1 MSKPYVMPSL
11 GAGMEAGTV
20 VEWHVEPGQK
30 VTRGE
35 VVGLVDTEKGAIEI
49 EIWEDAEVEEIV
61 APPGTKVPVGEPLL
75 QLKEAGAEE
84 GDKAAEGEE
93 TPAAAREETP
103 AAAGEPEELE
113 EAEEPATAEGDG
125 DREGGEEADE
135 PAATTSDEDPE
146 IVEEVWEEEEAE
158 DEEEAPPSRLAPS
171 PPAEGARRLRVTP
184 VARKRAAEL
193 EVELEGIQ
201 GTGPGG
207 AISLA
212 DVESAAGAEAEP
224 RAAPEAEPDSDAES
238 GADRHA
244 AMRKAIAAAM
254 TRSKREIPHYY
265 LVHTTSLE
273 AALQWLEATNRDRPP
288 ARRLLLAALY
298 LKAVAT
304 ALEDFQEF
312 NGFWEDD
319 TFRPAEGIHPGVAIS
334 LRGGGLVAPAIHDVD
349 SRSLDDITGA
359 IRDLV
364 QRSRAGHLRGS
375 EVADP
380 TITVTSLGDRGVDQV
395 FGVIYPPQVAIV
407 GIGSTVERPW
417 AQGGM
422 VGTRRVVHLTL
433 AADHRASDGHRGALF
448 LEGVARLLQTPE
460 DL

>member
-75 QLKEAGAEE
+75 RLKEAGDE
-84 GDKAAEGEE
+84 AAGGEE
-93 TPAAAREETP
+93 TPAAE
-103 AAAGEPEELE
+103 GEPEETE
-113 EAEEPATAEGDG
+113 EAEELAAAEPDG
-125 DREGGEEADE
+125 DREGHEEADG
-135 PAATTSDEDPE
+135 PAATSPDEDPE
-146 IVEEVWEEEEAE
+146 IVEEVWEEEAG
-158 DEEEAPPSRLAPS
+158 EAPPSRDAPS
-171 PPAEGARRLRVTP
+171 PPAEPARRLRVTP

-193 EVELEGIQ
+193 EVDLEGIQ

-212 DVESAAGAEAEP
+212 DVESAVGAEGAPPREASAEA
-224 RAAPEAEPDSDAES
+224 RS
-238 GADRHA
+238 DRHA
-244 AMRKAIAAAM
+244 SMRKAIAAAM

-265 LVHTTSLE
+265 LAHTTSME

-304 ALEDFQEF
+304 AVRDFQEF

-319 TFRPAEGIHPGVAIS
+319 TFRPAAGIHPGVAIS

-422 VGTRRVVHLTL
+422 VGTQRVVHLTL

>member
-1 MSKPYVMPSL
+1 V
-11 GAGMEAGTV
+11 
-20 VEWHVEPGQK
+20 W
-30 VTRGE
+30 
-35 VVGLVDTEKGAIEI
+35 
-49 EIWEDAEVEEIV
+49 
-61 APPGTKVPVGEPLL
+61 
-75 QLKEAGAEE
+75 
-84 GDKAAEGEE
+84 
-93 TPAAAREETP
+93 
-103 AAAGEPEELE
+103 E
-113 EAEEPATAEGDG
+113 EAEEATA
-125 DREGGEEADE
+125 
-135 PAATTSDEDPE
+135 
-146 IVEEVWEEEEAE
+146 
-158 DEEEAPPSRLAPS
+158 APPSQQAPS
-171 PPAEGARRLRVTP
+171 PPTEPARRLRVTP

-212 DVESAAGAEAEP
+212 DVESAAGAEGAPPREAPEEGAPKAEAEAGPPAVP
-224 RAAPEAEPDSDAES
+224 RARPGVSDADD
-238 GADRHA
+238 GVDRHA
-244 AMRKAIAAAM
+244 AMRKAIATAM

-265 LVHTTSLE
+265 LAHTTSME
-273 AALQWLEATNRDRPP
+273 PALKWLETTNQARPP
-288 ARRLLLAALY
+288 AQRLLLAALY

-304 ALEDFQEF
+304 ALREFQEF

-319 TFRPAEGIHPGVAIS
+319 IFRPAEGIHPGVAIS

-422 VGTRRVVHLTL
+422 VGTRRVAHLTL

-448 LEGVARLLQTPE
+448 LEAVTRLLQTPG

>member
-75 QLKEAGAEE
+75 RLKEAGGE
-84 GDKAAEGEE
+84 AAEG
-93 TPAAAREETP
+93 EETP
-103 AAAGEPEELE
+103 AAAGEPEETEEPEEPE
-113 EAEEPATAEGDG
+113 EAEEPAAAGDDG
-125 DREGGEEADE
+125 DREGREEGDE
-135 PAATTSDEDPE
+135 LAATTPDEDPE
-146 IVEEVWEEEEAE
+146 IVEEVWAEEAEEEAAAA
-158 DEEEAPPSRLAPS
+158 APPSRQAPS
-171 PPAEGARRLRVTP
+171 PPTEPVRRLRVTP

-212 DVESAAGAEAEP
+212 DVESAAGAEGAPP
-224 RAAPEAEPDSDAES
+224 REAPEETALEPDVPEA

-244 AMRKAIAAAM
+244 AMRKAIATAM

-265 LVHTTSLE
+265 LAHTTSME
-273 AALQWLEATNRDRPP
+273 PALKWLETTNQARPP
-288 ARRLLLAALY
+288 AQRLLLAALY

-304 ALEDFQEF
+304 ALREFQEF

-319 TFRPAEGIHPGVAIS
+319 IFRPAEGIHPGVAIS

-422 VGTRRVVHLTL
+422 VGTRRVAHLTL

-448 LEGVARLLQTPE
+448 LEAVTRLLQTPG